1 MATASFIS
9 IPTPSS
15 DLETPIV
22 RPVQRRSAPAT
33 CDGPAHTGT
42 EAPTDSAELETDQ
55 SLRSRLA
62 IDPKMKESRL
72 GLDDICNLLVLF
84 ALGAAAISLP
94 AIMVMKVFSA
104 AAQFSSL
111 DIMRMMAGMP

>member
-1 MATASFIS
+1 
-9 IPTPSS
+9 
-15 DLETPIV
+15 
-22 RPVQRRSAPAT
+22 
-33 CDGPAHTGT
+33 
-42 EAPTDSAELETDQ
+42 
-55 SLRSRLA
+55 
-62 IDPKMKESRL
+62 MKESRL